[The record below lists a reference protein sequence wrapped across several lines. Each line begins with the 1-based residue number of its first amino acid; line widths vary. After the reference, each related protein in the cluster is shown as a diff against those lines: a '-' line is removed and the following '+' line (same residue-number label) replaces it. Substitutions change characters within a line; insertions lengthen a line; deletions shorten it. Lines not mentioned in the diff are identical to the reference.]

1 MPTVYL
7 RDALDYPDL
16 AAAVA
21 AGWVQTGTVAPSMVA
36 GRTGSALRLPGATSG
51 APTMTRT
58 LGVGTLVGPKQ
69 ISFWHRRGSTGAA
82 TICRVHTAAG
92 AQVSLQ
98 SNAGFY
104 AVVRGDGG
112 ASLGA
117 IQGGNSNYL
126 GGQTGV
132 WWHVRWVFEAADA
145 GMNEVH
151 VDGVLR
157 YAGAGGDHQQQGSPG
172 FDRVRLAAFT
182 PFLSSAGYQHDFD
195 DLVISEP
202 GVLDQ
207 GRRRRA
213 VSLG

>member
-16 AAAVA
+16 AAALA
-21 AGWVQTGTVAPSMVA
+21 AGWVQTGTVAPAMVA
-36 GRTGSALRLPGATSG
+36 GRTGNALRLPGAASG
-51 APTMTRT
+51 APTMTRA
-58 LGVGTLVGPKQ
+58 LGVGTLTGQKQ

-92 AQVSLQ
+92 AQVALQ

-104 AVVRGDGG
+104 AAVRGDGG

-117 IQGGNSNYL
+117 IQGGDANYL

-145 GMNEVH
+145 GMDEVY

-157 YAGAGGDHQQQGSPG
+157 YAGAGDHQQQAAPG

-182 PFLSSAGYQHDFD
+182 PFLGSAGYQHDFD
-195 DLVISEP
+195 DLVVSEP
-202 GVLDQ
+202 GLLEQ
-207 GRRRRA
+207 RRRRRI
-213 VSLG
+213 VCIG